1 MQDSKTI
8 KVMILGDSGVGK
20 SSILE
25 RYVNRSF
32 TGTYKVT
39 LGSNFFTVEREVNNK
54 RVLLQLWDTAGQE
67 KYRSLSVLY
76 YRGSDAC
83 IFVFDLCNR
92 ESFEN
97 LNEWVKLF
105 FYHIPEEEHKS
116 FPIILMGN
124 KMDMIDQKVR
134 EDEIEEW
141 CKANNNIKFYKTSAK
156 TGMGLDDAFMYI
168 ATMSVQRAA
177 EIEYFSF

>member
-1 MQDSKTI
+1 MESSKVI

-25 RYVNRSF
+25 RYVNRKF

-39 LGSNFFTVEREVNNK
+39 LGSNFFTVEKEINNK

-83 IFVFDLCNR
+83 IFVFDLSNR

-105 FYHIPEEEHKS
+105 FYHISEEEHNT
-116 FPIILMGN
+116 FPIILLAN
-124 KMDMIDQKVR
+124 KVDQIDQKVR
-134 EDEIEEW
+134 DEEIENW
-141 CKANNNIKFYKTSAK
+141 CKANNNIKYYKTSAK
-156 TGMGLDDAFMYI
+156 TGIGLDEAFMHI
-168 ATMSVQRAA
+168 ATLAVQRAKDK
-177 EIEYFSF
+177 EYFYT